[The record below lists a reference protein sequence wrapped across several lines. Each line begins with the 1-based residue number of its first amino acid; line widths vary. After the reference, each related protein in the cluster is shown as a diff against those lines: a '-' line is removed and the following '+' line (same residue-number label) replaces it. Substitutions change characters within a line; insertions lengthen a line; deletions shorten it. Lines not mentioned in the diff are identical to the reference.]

1 MNIYVNIAVLT
12 KVRPDHIIKLLHT
25 TPCYVSPRDTL
36 TSGNNV
42 PAANCHLTGCL
53 LSHDGCWLGSPFTAG
68 FGSVTRI
75 THTSLGSVCL
85 HFLGQTRW
93 RSSTYGSASVL
104 DVWHIN
110 LTASSLEKQQ
120 KAGTKNVY
128 FSLFC
133 SESVLRLSDLDVL
146 RLLLWLW
153 LRWPQTSTPL
163 SVFLVYALVLLYF
176 WSYWKLSAC
185 CARKPAMESFFPL
198 TQLSSV
204 SDGCFTSGG
213 RFWVH
218 ICNLHSCCRGN
229 YHKCLVCQ
237 L

>member
-1 MNIYVNIAVLT
+1 MNIYVNIVVLT

-36 TSGNNV
+36 TNGNNV

-104 DVWHIN
+104 DVWLQHRPHCF
-110 LTASSLEKQQ
+110 LSWKTAESWTEECVFFFVLQWVSAAALRPGCAAFVAVVVITLAPNQHTPQ
-120 KAGTKNVY
+120 C
-128 FSLFC
+128 FSCLCF
-133 SESVLRLSDLDVL
+133 SAF
-146 RLLLWLW
+146 
-153 LRWPQTSTPL
+153 
-163 SVFLVYALVLLYF
+163 VFLELLNIVCVLCKEASHGEFFSINSAL
-176 WSYWKLSAC
+176 K
-185 CARKPAMESFFPL
+185 
-198 TQLSSV
+198 
-204 SDGCFTSGG
+204 CF
-213 RFWVH
+213 RWLFH
-218 ICNLHSCCRGN
+218 IWRTFLDSH
-229 YHKCLVCQ
+229 L
-237 L
+237 